1 MRGLSKLVKEQFVK
15 SEIIKLPDLYD
26 AILSKNDSGEDTNK
40 IKHRIRSVLNTLKNS
55 HQIARI
61 DNVTYQRLENFRVKP
76 HKS

>member
-26 AILSKNDSGEDTNK
+26 AILSKNDSGEDINK

-55 HQIARI
+55 HQIDRI